1 VNQQEP
7 EIEYVQG
14 YDDLEEEDDIEDFG
28 GFAIDESLKNNGK
41 VFFFFFIK
49 RVVWCGFF
57 MSPFPVT
64 ARSLP

>member
-1 VNQQEP
+1 MNQQEP

-41 VFFFFFIK
+41 VF
-49 RVVWCGFF
+49 V
-57 MSPFPVT
+57 
-64 ARSLP
+64 SLLHILCL